1 METFKIIYL
10 DIGLR
15 RPLKCGR
22 SQGAWSYEVA
32 QEQINAQKQENALDR
47 DWNTSEAE
55 KARDF
60 QYDELMMQQEFQNAQ
75 RLASQEYQSD
85 EWQRQFDVQNEYNT
99 PTAQASRLRSAG
111 INPQIA
117 MGGDAAKVVTGS
129 SVSAPSGS
137 APSVPSPAAAQG
149 VHGLSSVPFHPGT
162 NLAQDLSQLAQATKS
177 FGDAYKAGVEGD
189 YLAAAMP
196 SMLRIQM
203 GTAAKVELE
212 NAYLDT
218 ANALQRVKLPYAQQR
233 EIKEL
238 AKLEAE
244 AYESASK
251 GKNYEGETRL
261 QDKRGEVYT
270 SLANLNDTN
279 AQVAGIKAQHL
290 GEVMDA
296 QRDQMRAAAN
306 EHNAQAGL
314 ASARAQTENEIREH
328 MVKLEQFKGD
338 MLGLD
343 KYIRDH
349 TLGAEWSAR
358 LAQLHRDKVINDKE
372 LAEGKLA
379 IERVEQTVKARNE
392 SEAWKA
398 LDNLQHYLR
407 HDMNYSAPNVGLF
420 MNP

>member
-1 METFKIIYL
+1 MEIFKIIYL

-60 QYDELMMQQEFQNAQ
+60 QYEELMMQQEFQNAQ
-75 RLASQEYQSD
+75 RLASQEYQSE
-85 EWQRQFDVQNEYNT
+85 EWQRQFDVQNQYNS
-99 PTAQASRLRSAG
+99 PTAQASRLRAAG

-117 MGGDAAKVVTGS
+117 MGGDAAKVVTGA

-137 APSVPSPAAAQG
+137 APSVPTPASAQG

-162 NLAQDLSQLAQATKS
+162 NIAQDLSQLAQATKS

-189 YLAAAMP
+189 YLSAAMP

-203 GTAAKVELE
+203 GNAAKVELE
-212 NAYLDT
+212 NAYQDT

-244 AYESASK
+244 AYESAAK
-251 GKNYEGETRL
+251 GENYEGETRL
-261 QDKRGEVYT
+261 QNKRGDVYT

-314 ASARAQTENEIREH
+314 ASARTQTENELREN
-328 MVKLEQFKGD
+328 MVRLEGFKGD
-338 MLGLD
+338 LAGMEKFIKDKGLE
-343 KYIRDH
+343 KEVYARISELKRDRI
-349 TLGAEWSAR
+349 LSE
-358 LAQLHRDKVINDKE
+358 KE
-372 LAEGKLA
+372 YEEGKLA
-379 IERVEQTVKARNE
+379 LERLKGTLKARNE
-392 SEAWKA
+392 SEVWKA

-407 HDMNYSAPNVGLF
+407 HDMNYSAPNVGVF